1 VRDVPVLLNF
11 PSPPP
16 DTSFERNHRSTVME
30 VDRLG
35 VLSSVVASDGGGD
48 RRA

>member
-1 VRDVPVLLNF
+1 MRDVPVLLNF

-16 DTSFERNHRSTVME
+16 DTSFERNHRSTMME
-30 VDRLG
+30 VDWLG
-35 VLSSVVASDGGGD
+35 VLSSVVATGGGD